1 MNLLCRLCNQEIPRL
16 ANAPG
21 QTITSGICDS
31 CLARIS
37 NASADRGEILEA
49 IDAPVLLM
57 QGNPRQVIT
66 ANNKALQL
74 FEKELP
80 EVEAHRGGQ
89 VFDCVHSFTPAGC
102 GLDAN
107 CEHCTIKHAI
117 VDTFVT
123 STPRRAVAATLQLKK
138 AGGLEYRTL
147 QVSTEK
153 VGDLA
158 LVRIEKFDRE

>member
-1 MNLLCRLCNQEIPRL
+1 MNQLCKLCKQEMAQPSHVSSH
-16 ANAPG
+16 
-21 QTITSGICDS
+21 TVTSGICDA
-31 CLARIS
+31 CLS
-37 NASADRGEILEA
+37 LVLDASTNREILEA

-66 ANNKALQL
+66 ANNKALEL

-107 CEHCTIKHAI
+107 CEHCTIKNAI

-123 STPRRAVAATLQLKK
+123 STPRRAVAATLQVKK
-138 AGGLEYRTL
+138 ADGLEHRTL
-147 QVSTEK
+147 QVSTER
-153 VGDLA
+153 VGELA
-158 LVRIEKFDRE
+158 LVRIERFERE